1 MIDAAVQGALE
12 RWAPAQVADWN
23 PSWRRDLAA
32 WAEPSLDLVE
42 DASWGAAVRDAV
54 QLPVADP
61 LLWANRH
68 VQLSSGHWAVTG
80 IRFRGRDVTK
90 PFVDVIATDVAPDAA
105 GIAELAEVLPVYRDF
120 APLCLRV
127 HLPGDARTAPAPDGS
142 TAVPDLLVVAA
153 PVARVAEGPASGAAD
168 VELVRTEPVGAAVRV
183 AAAYDGLRRSEPDLD
198 QWATAADE
206 DALADADDEGL
217 LFDVVVDGRTA
228 GVVAVT
234 RDDAYGLTGFGVEE
248 IVLDAEH
255 RGHGYGPLV
264 LRQLARALPAAPADV
279 LWGHIHPGNTP
290 SLRNALASGREV
302 VSSMVWVS
310 PTGYPGMPE
319 A

>member
-1 MIDAAVQGALE
+1 MTDAAVRTALE
-12 RWAPAQVADWN
+12 TWSPAQVAEWN
-23 PSWRRDLAA
+23 PSWRQDLAA
-32 WAEPSLDLVE
+32 WAEPSLDLVG

-80 IRFRGRDVTK
+80 IRLRGRDVTK
-90 PFVDVIATDVAPDAA
+90 PFVDVIATDVAPDPA

-127 HLPGDARTAPAPDGS
+127 HLPGDQRSAPASDGF

-153 PVARVAEGPASGAAD
+153 PVSRVAERPASGAAD
-168 VELVRTEPVGAAVRV
+168 VELVRTEPAGAAVRV
-183 AAAYDGLRRSEPDLD
+183 AAVYDGLRRSEPDLD

-228 GVVAVT
+228 GVVAAT
-234 RDDAYGLTGFGVEE
+234 RDDAYGLTGFGVAE

-302 VSSMVWVS
+302 VSSLVWVT
-310 PTGYPGMPE
+310 PTGSPGMPE
-319 A
+319 T